1 MPDAVYLITLLKFGA
16 IGLSTYISLHG
27 MFSKIP
33 RFLVLTLSTSFAL
46 MSFAIS
52 QIEIK
57 TWLDVFILAPL
68 ILYGFKKL
76 IYNEGEILYFISLT
90 SLFIQ
95 NYYFGFM
102 MSIFLILWY
111 LTQLSWDIKGIGK
124 RFFHFVIVSLLSVI
138 TSLVMLYPTF
148 LDLRTHGESFSK
160 VDSIFTEK
168 SWYLDVFAK
177 NFIGSFDTTK
187 YGSIP
192 MIYVGL
198 FPLLLAITFFLC
210 KVDQVSRETFLLY
223 TLDHSYFE
231 FSFSIIRSPLARY
244 ARAKYVSSS
253 ILLDLSLTIILM
265 AGEVLN
271 RNRGDHLDSF

>member
-1 MPDAVYLITLLKFGA
+1 MFFIYLSQGIYWNSDTSPLLGDGYHQYVIFDTTLRNILHGTDSLFYSFQSGLGINFYALSSYYLGSFFSPLVYFFNVQSMPDAVYLITLLKFGA
-16 IGLSTYISLHG
+16 IGLSAYISLHG
-27 MFSKIP
+27 IFSKIP
-33 RFLVLTLSTSFAL
+33 RCLVLTLSTSFAL

-76 IYNEGEILYFISLT
+76 IYNEGEVLYFISLT

-177 NFIGSFDTTK
+177 NFIGSFDTLN
-187 YGSIP
+187 
-192 MIYVGL
+192 M
-198 FPLLLAITFFLC
+198 
-210 KVDQVSRETFLLY
+210 DQFQ
-223 TLDHSYFE
+223 
-231 FSFSIIRSPLARY
+231 
-244 ARAKYVSSS
+244 
-253 ILLDLSLTIILM
+253 
-265 AGEVLN
+265 
-271 RNRGDHLDSF
+271 

>member
-138 TSLVMLYPTF
+138 TSLVMIISNL
-148 LDLRTHGESFSK
+148 LRFTH
-160 VDSIFTEK
+160 
-168 SWYLDVFAK
+168 SWRK
-177 NFIGSFDTTK
+177 
-187 YGSIP
+187 
-192 MIYVGL
+192 
-198 FPLLLAITFFLC
+198 FF
-210 KVDQVSRETFLLY
+210 K
-223 TLDHSYFE
+223 
-231 FSFSIIRSPLARY
+231 
-244 ARAKYVSSS
+244 
-253 ILLDLSLTIILM
+253 
-265 AGEVLN
+265 G
-271 RNRGDHLDSF
+271 

>member
-1 MPDAVYLITLLKFGA
+1 MEC
-16 IGLSTYISLHG
+16 
-27 MFSKIP
+27 FSKIP
-33 RFLVLTLSTSFAL
+33 RSLVLTLSTSFAL

-124 RFFHFVIVSLLSVI
+124 RFFHFVIVSILSVYNKPCDVI
-138 TSLVMLYPTF
+138 SNL
-148 LDLRTHGESFSK
+148 LRFTHSWRKFSK

-198 FPLLLAITFFLC
+198 FPLLLAITFFFV
-210 KVDQVSRETFLLY
+210 K
-223 TLDHSYFE
+223 
-231 FSFSIIRSPLARY
+231 SI
-244 ARAKYVSSS
+244 KF
-253 ILLDLSLTIILM
+253 T
-265 AGEVLN
+265 
-271 RNRGDHLDSF
+271 